1 MLRFKSH
8 RRDSTHD
15 HFALEHKLEDQVNSG
30 MLRFLGLIA
39 DDNTNPY
46 NKF

>member
-15 HFALEHKLEDQVNSG
+15 HFALAYKLEDQVNSG
-30 MLRFLGLIA
+30 MLRLLGLIA
-39 DDNTNPY
+39 DDNTNP
-46 NKF
+46 